1 MTRSLFVALSLTLA
15 LVRTAAAQTSGPAS
29 QSAPELMPGAKY
41 DARIPTLRATLGHD
55 SAERISTPE
64 QITAYL
70 RALQAAAPDRTR
82 LVEYARTWEGRP
94 LHVLAIASPE
104 RIANLDAIKRELK
117 RLADPRGLSAADAD
131 ALVARLPVV
140 VWLMHAVH
148 GNEISSSDA
157 ALAEAY
163 HLLAAEGDAAVDLI
177 RREAIVLIDPL
188 ENPDGRARFV
198 FQNLQGE
205 AAIPDAEPG
214 SAEHDEP
221 WPGGRSNHYLF
232 DMNRDW
238 FAQSQ
243 PETRGRTKIF
253 LDWFPQVVVDLHEMG
268 GNSTYYFAPPAD
280 PLNPYI
286 TKAQQGWFDAFGRA
300 NAQRFDERGFSYFI
314 REVYDSFY
322 PGYGESWPIFHG
334 AVGMTYEQASA
345 RGLRFRRED
354 GAVLTYRDGV
364 VHHFTAAL
372 TTAETAARN
381 RAKLLRDFLD
391 FRRGAVQ
398 EGEQGPVREFLLPP
412 GGDPSRAER
421 LARLL
426 TAQGF
431 EVRRADEPV
440 RVGARTLAAGT
451 FLLSAAQP
459 GGRLLRN
466 LLDAHVPQPEAF
478 VKEQERRRKK
488 RLGEQIY
495 DVTAWSL
502 PLVFDVE
509 VVTSDRVST
518 VKSTPVPAGDL
529 PWMLTAD
536 RRTAAAS
543 SPASSAATLP
553 AARVGYVIPWGSAA
567 AGAVVEALGAGL
579 RLRSADLPFTLKGRT
594 FPGGTVLVRAAEN
607 GADLATK
614 LGAIAARHG
623 AEAVPIDSAF
633 VEGGISLGSGNVQAL
648 KTPNVLMAWD
658 TPTQSLSAGWARYV
672 LERRFGQPVTI
683 VRTATLG
690 RVDLGRYDVL
700 VLPSGNYTSIA
711 GDGLRRLKDW
721 ISSGGT
727 LITLAEA
734 SRWAARD
741 AVGLLSTTTELRGGK
756 PDVETPAAP
765 SGGSGSGSG
774 DRPRTGAGSGDAAT
788 TTQPIDIEKAIQPER
803 ERPDVPGALLRATVD
818 LEHWLSA
825 GADGEIQVMVEG
837 SRIFTPLKLDKGRN
851 VVVYNKPDTLI
862 ASGLVWEDLKPQY
875 ASKAF
880 LMHQTLGQG
889 HVIAFAEDPNFRA
902 FTETTELLF
911 INAVVLG
918 PAH

>member
-1 MTRSLFVALSLTLA
+1 MPRLAVLLSLLIALPTL
-15 LVRTAAAQTSGPAS
+15 VAAQT
-29 QSAPELMPGAKY
+29 PELMPGARY
-41 DARIPTLRATLGHD
+41 DARIPTLRASLGHD
-55 SAERISTPE
+55 PAERISSPE

-70 RALQAAAPDRTR
+70 KALQAAAPDRTR
-82 LVEYARTWEGRP
+82 LIEYARTWEGRP
-94 LHVLAIASPE
+94 LHVLAIGAPE
-104 RIANLDAIKRELK
+104 RIANLDAIRRDLK
-117 RLADPRGLSAADAD
+117 RLADPRGLSAADID
-131 ALVARLPVV
+131 ALIARLPVV

-157 ALAEAY
+157 ALAEAW

-177 RREAIVLIDPL
+177 RKEAIVLIDPL

-205 AAIPDAEPG
+205 AALPDAEPL

-280 PLNPYI
+280 PLNPFI
-286 TKAQQGWFDAFGRA
+286 TKAQQSWFDTFGRA
-300 NAQRFDERGFSYFI
+300 NAARFDERGFSYFI

-334 AVGMTYEQASA
+334 AIGMTYEQASA

-354 GAVLTYRDGV
+354 GAVLSYRDGV
-364 VHHFTAAL
+364 VHHFTAAI

-381 RAKLLRDFLD
+381 RAKLLRDFVE
-391 FRRGAVQ
+391 FRRGAIA
-398 EGEQGPVREFLLPP
+398 EGEQGPVREFVVAP
-412 GGDPSRAER
+412 GADRSRAER

-431 EVRRADEPV
+431 EVRRAEEPV
-440 RVGARTLAAGT
+440 RLGTRQLPAGA
-451 FLLSAAQP
+451 FLISAAQP
-459 GGRLLRN
+459 SGRLLRN
-466 LLDAHVPQPEAF
+466 LLDTHVAQPEAF

-509 VVTSDRVST
+509 VLTSDRVSD

-536 RRTAAAS
+536 TLKPPPAAS
-543 SPASSAATLP
+543 TPLP
-553 AARVGYVIPWGSAA
+553 AARVGYLMPWGSAA
-567 AGAVVEALGAGL
+567 AGAVVEALRAGM
-579 RLRSADLPFTLKGRT
+579 RMRVADLPFTLKGRT
-594 FPGGTVLVRAAEN
+594 FAGGAVLVRAAEN
-607 GADLATK
+607 NPDFAASLA
-614 LGAIAARHG
+614 AIAARHG
-623 AEAVPIDSAF
+623 AEVVPIDSAF

-648 KTPNVLMAWD
+648 KAPRVLMAWD
-658 TPTQSLSAGWARYV
+658 TPAQSLSAGWARYV
-672 LERRFGQPVTI
+672 LERRFGQPVSI
-683 VRTATLG
+683 VRTSSLS
-690 RVDLGRYDVL
+690 RIDFDRYDVL
-700 VLPSGNYTSIA
+700 VLPSGNYTAIA
-711 GDGLRRLKDW
+711 GDSLRRLKDW
-721 ISSGGT
+721 ISGGGT
-727 LITLAEA
+727 LVTLAEA
-734 SRWAARD
+734 SRWAARE

-756 PDVETPAAP
+756 PDVEPAAAT
-765 SGGSGSGSG
+765 G
-774 DRPRTGAGSGDAAT
+774 DKPKTDAPA
-788 TTQPIDIEKAIQPER
+788 QPIDIEKAIEPER
-803 ERPDVPGALLRATVD
+803 ERPEVPGALLRATLD

-825 GADGEIQVMVEG
+825 GTDGEIQVMVEG
-837 SRIFTPLKLDKGRN
+837 SRIFTPIKLDKGRN
-851 VVVYNKPDTLI
+851 VAVYNKPDTLI
-862 ASGLVWEDLKPQY
+862 ASGLVWDDLKPQY

-880 LMHQTLGQG
+880 LLHQPLGQG

-902 FTETTELLF
+902 FTEATELLF
-911 INAVVLG
+911 INAILLG